1 MCSAV
6 LLFATCIYTVKDWKW
21 INIFLAIG
29 PSYVTCSCPN
39 GYTGNGVG
47 PNGCTLNPTDCS
59 SGCRNGQCS
68 VSFKF

>member
-1 MCSAV
+1 MYA
-6 LLFATCIYTVKDWKW
+6 LNLEIDLYFQ
-21 INIFLAIG
+21 AIG

-68 VSFKF
+68 VSLKDNNVQQKSKRLPK